1 MAKAEAA
8 AAAAPTAD
16 GAEPAAPSSKKKL
29 LLIVG
34 LALLLVGGGA
44 GGYFFWKSRQAAEA
58 AAPAKPPPPAPLLF
72 PPLDP
77 PFVVNFQG
85 EQTVRFLQLEVRLAS
100 RDPLTI
106 ELMKGNDPVIRN
118 DLLMMLASQQAA
130 ELATREGKEKL
141 RASAL
146 EVVRRIVK
154 ASGGAPETVEAVFF
168 TSFVMQ

>member
-8 AAAAPTAD
+8 AAPPAD
-16 GAEPAAPSSKKKL
+16 GAEAAAPGGRKKL
-29 LLIVG
+29 FLIVG

-44 GGYFFWKSRQAAEA
+44 GGFFFWKSRQAAEA

-72 PPLDP
+72 HPLDP

-85 EQTVRFLQLEVRLAS
+85 EQTVRFLQLEVRLGS
-100 RDPLTI
+100 RDPVTI
-106 ELMKGNDPVIRN
+106 ELLKANDPVIRN
-118 DLLMMLASQQAA
+118 DLLLMLASQQAA
-130 ELATREGKEKL
+130 ELATQDGKQKL

-146 EVVRRIVK
+146 DIVRRIVK
-154 ASGGAPETVEAVFF
+154 SSGGAPESVEAVFF

>member
-8 AAAAPTAD
+8 AAPPAD
-16 GAEPAAPSSKKKL
+16 GAEPAASGGKKKL
-29 LLIVG
+29 FLIIGLAVLLIG
-34 LALLLVGGGA
+34 GGVGGF
-44 GGYFFWKSRQAAEA
+44 FFWKSRQAAEA
-58 AAPAKPPPPAPLLF
+58 AAPAKPAPPAPLLF
-72 PPLDP
+72 HPLDP

-100 RDPLTI
+100 RDPATI

-118 DLLMMLASQQAA
+118 DLLLMLASQQAA
-130 ELATREGKEKL
+130 ELATHEGKQKL
-141 RASAL
+141 RAAAL
-146 EVVRRIVK
+146 DTVRRIVK